1 MQTRYTALENRS
13 KDLLISQ
20 STAVSGASVALS
32 GLGNRL
38 EHLVEQ
44 LITSYNISEQDLEV
58 SFIFILTFNVT
69 SKLRGIFFFLSKT
82 YLIYHHIV
90 WILIVMYLY
99 ILMLAS

>member
-1 MQTRYTALENRS
+1 MGMQTKYSALENRS

-44 LITSYNISEQDLEV
+44 LITSYNISERDLEV
-58 SFIFILTFNVT
+58 SVL
-69 SKLRGIFFFLSKT
+69 KLEFFPL
-82 YLIYHHIV
+82 HIA
-90 WILIVMYLY
+90 I
-99 ILMLAS
+99 

>member
-1 MQTRYTALENRS
+1 MQAKYNALENRS

-20 STAVSGASVALS
+20 TTAVSGASAALS

-58 SFIFILTFNVT
+58 IFPLSFSNFRYFSLHFVDGYVGLQLTF
-69 SKLRGIFFFLSKT
+69 
-82 YLIYHHIV
+82 YLII
-90 WILIVMYLY
+90 
-99 ILMLAS
+99 